1 MATSTQTMSI
11 ELDNI
16 APAPADS
23 ENVVQASL
31 LRDQSAPDGG
41 YGWVIIFACSTIAF
55 WIIGTTYSWGI
66 IQTALVEQ
74 HLSSPSTLS
83 FVGSLTIAMIS
94 VLALVNARVIRALG
108 ARTTAVWGITLFG
121 VGEILSGFSTRNV
134 GGLFVTSGF
143 VMGLGT
149 RYVIQLLGDIINSKE
164 PID

>member
-1 MATSTQTMSI
+1 MASSTPTMST
-11 ELDNI
+11 ELDRI
-16 APAPADS
+16 APAPADPD
-23 ENVVQASL
+23 NVVQASL
-31 LRDQSAPDGG
+31 IRDQNAPDGG

-74 HLSSPSTLS
+74 QLSSPSTLS

-108 ARTTAVWGITLFG
+108 ARTTALLGITLFG
-121 VGEILSGFSTRNV
+121 VGEILSGFSTRNI
-134 GGLFVTSGF
+134 GGLFVTAGF

-149 RYVIQLLGDIINSKE
+149 RWVIWQQTVSLT
-164 PID
+164 